1 MKTVTADAKS
11 RVPLPKAHKGDKF
24 QVLLEPDR
32 YILVRVLPP
41 EPVKAAGKLRRKG
54 PCKVFTGKI
63 PSVDLVGAVRA
74 ARDYP

>member
-11 RVPLPKAHKGDKF
+11 RVPLPKAHKTDKF
-24 QVLLEPDR
+24 QVLLEPR
-32 YILVRVLPP
+32 KYVLVRILPP
-41 EPVKAAGKLRRKG
+41 EAVKAYGKLRRKG

-63 PSVDLVGAVRA
+63 PSVDLAEAVRA